1 VSRWGNIRT
10 VRMCSLL
17 TPSASSLTVKK
28 EVLRYKCA
36 ILDALELE
44 KHIRRRRGWIV
55 VEHDEWAKYDGLWT
69 DAGGGPTAAEIEGWY
84 REAKVGR
91 GCANC
96 YGYEYRSRGVLGL
109 KARFIG
115 TRNGCCKD
123 LGSWPP

>member
-1 VSRWGNIRT
+1 MSRWGNIRT

-91 GCANC
+91 VEEPEAV
-96 YGYEYRSRGVLGL
+96 RT
-109 KARFIG
+109 ATG
-115 TRNGCCKD
+115 TSTGAGGFWD
-123 LGSWPP
+123 